1 MILSLMVLFLCFTAW
16 SPRRDLVRPAGA
28 LRYNRR
34 HEIVVEI
41 LSMAQFSSR
50 NGILD
55 SGSGWQ
61 GGGAGAAESREWR
74 LQAIES
80 P

>member
-1 MILSLMVLFLCFTAW
+1 MTLSLMVLFLSFTAL
-16 SPRRDLVRPAGA
+16 SQSEGFVYPAGA

-41 LSMAQFSSR
+41 LLMGQVSALS
-50 NGILD
+50 GILD
-55 SGSGWQ
+55 SRQ
-61 GGGAGAAESREWR
+61 RLAGRLGRAAESREWR
-74 LQAIES
+74 LRAIES

>member
-1 MILSLMVLFLCFTAW
+1 MTLSLMVLFLCVTAL
-16 SPRRDLVRPAGA
+16 SRSREFVYPAGA

-41 LSMAQFSSR
+41 LLMGQISALSE
-50 NGILD
+50 ILD
-55 SGSGWQ
+55 SWQ
-61 GGGAGAAESREWR
+61 RLAGRVGRAAESREWR
-74 LQAIES
+74 LRAIES